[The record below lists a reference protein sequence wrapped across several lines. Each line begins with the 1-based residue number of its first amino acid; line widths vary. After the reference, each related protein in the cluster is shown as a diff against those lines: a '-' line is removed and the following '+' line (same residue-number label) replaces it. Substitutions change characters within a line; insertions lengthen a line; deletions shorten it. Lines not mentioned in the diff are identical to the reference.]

1 MGFIS
6 GRRSLNAQINEIEN
20 RIKRLL
26 ASYLESSNHP
36 ELEAHGEITGDTNLV
51 SDFTLDSFQV
61 MEFMME
67 LEESFDI
74 MIDMNALSNTHT
86 VRDLA
91 VVVEQELAD

>member
-1 MGFIS
+1 LSNRID
-6 GRRSLNAQINEIEN
+6 EIEG
-20 RIKRLL
+20 RIRKLL

-36 ELEAHGEITGDTNLV
+36 ELEAHGQITGDTNLV

-61 MEFMME
+61 MEFLME

-74 MIDMNALSNTHT
+74 MIDMNSLSETHT

-91 VVVEQELAD
+91 NIVRDELQ

>member
-1 MGFIS
+1 MNT
-6 GRRSLNAQINEIEN
+6 RPDDIETK
-20 RIKRLL
+20 IGQLL

-36 ELEAHGEITGDTNLV
+36 ELERHGAITGDTNLV

-74 MIDMNALSNTHT
+74 MIDMNSLSNTHT
-86 VRDLA
+86 VKDLA
-91 VVVEQELAD
+91 RVVQQELAAPAG

>member
-1 MGFIS
+1 MSKRF
-6 GRRSLNAQINEIEN
+6 EDIEASI
-20 RIKRLL
+20 RKLL

-36 ELEAHGEITGDTNLV
+36 ELEKHGEITGDTNLV

-74 MIDMNALSNTHT
+74 MIDMKSLSNTHT

-91 VVVEQELAD
+91 LIVGNELD

>member
-1 MGFIS
+1 
-6 GRRSLNAQINEIEN
+6 LNAQINEIEN

>member
-1 MGFIS
+1 MGTIS
-6 GRRSLNAQINEIEN
+6 GRRSLNAQITEIEN
-20 RIKRLL
+20 RIKHLL

>member
-1 MGFIS
+1 
-6 GRRSLNAQINEIEN
+6 LNTRPDDIETK
-20 RIKRLL
+20 IGELL
-26 ASYLESSNHP
+26 ASYLEASNHP
-36 ELEAHGEITGDTNLV
+36 ELERHGAITGDTNLV

-74 MIDMNALSNTHT
+74 MIDVNSLSNSHT

-91 VVVEQELAD
+91 AIVGSELDTTAQ

>member
-1 MGFIS
+1 MTD
-6 GRRSLNAQINEIEN
+6 
-20 RIKRLL
+20 RIHNIQDRIQKLL
-26 ASYLESSNHP
+26 ANYLESSNHP
-36 ELEAHGEITGDTNLV
+36 ELEAHGEISGDTNLV

-74 MIDMNALSNTHT
+74 LIDMNSLSNTHT

-91 VVVEQELAD
+91 NVVSRELAEPSE

>member
-6 GRRSLNAQINEIEN
+6 GRRSLNAQINEIET